1 MTAPPAPPE
10 RTPPGPIHTL
20 IPLDPTRTAADHALG
35 RPMGSDDV
43 SLGEAAA
50 PDPAPV
56 EPRMRPLAGAYEP
69 LGRLGEGGVGV
80 VFLARQT
87 VLAREVAIKSVHP
100 RAHARAAR
108 TSLLREARAM
118 AALEHPGIV
127 PVYDLVK
134 GGGDQ
139 PGVVMQRIAGETW
152 ATYLAQPE
160 RVEADFGALDLLA
173 WHLGV
178 LIQVCNAAHFAHT
191 RGVVHRDLKPENV
204 MIGRFGEV
212 YVLDWGLAA
221 SLGDDGPA
229 GLPRVDRDRR
239 IVGTPRFMAPEM
251 AAGEGHRV
259 TARTDVY
266 LLAGLLY
273 CVLAG
278 HGPHLGESVEET
290 LRSIPS
296 FEPNL
301 PASTPQRLADL
312 VTRGLAADPADRF
325 ESAEALRRALQRAQE
340 ERGADHLVEQAHHQ
354 LALLEAELQAAT
366 PDREAL
372 YRRFG
377 AARFGFQQAAQQAGA
392 GHGQAADGLRDAL
405 LTMAR
410 YELAQGDLRGADLL
424 LADVADPPD
433 GVVAARARLQ
443 ASQQAGAAARA
454 RARQDADPTVGQRT
468 RIFVFTLFMGLWTVL
483 PLVQWSRGDAL
494 TLPGMVAGHAI
505 NLVLVLGLI
514 AWARE
519 SLSRTALNR
528 RVALLIAVVSAA
540 LLLGDLGGWALGLHP
555 NQVVSFH
562 QLMFAVLC
570 ALAGDIVNRA
580 AWPLAGAYLGLFAL
594 GIARPGLLLPGSAA
608 VNLVVAIT
616 AFRAWAPEN
625 HRVLFSR
632 HLDGPSD

>member
-1 MTAPPAPPE
+1 MSAPQAPPE
-10 RTPPGPIHTL
+10 RTPPGPVHTL
-20 IPLDPTRTAADHALG
+20 IPLDPTRTAADDALG

-43 SLGEAAA
+43 SLGAAEAPEAS
-50 PDPAPV
+50 PPEPA
-56 EPRMRPLAGAYEP
+56 MRPLAGAYEP

-80 VFLARQT
+80 VFLARQR

-100 RAHARAAR
+100 KAHPRAAR
-108 TSLLREARAM
+108 ASLLREARAM

-139 PGVVMQRIAGETW
+139 PGVVMQRISGETW
-152 ATYLAQPE
+152 ATYLSQAD
-160 RVEADFGALDLLA
+160 RVQADFGARDLLA

-178 LIQVCNAAHFAHT
+178 LIQVCNAVHFAHT

-221 SLGDDGPA
+221 RLNDDGPP

-251 AAGEGHRV
+251 AAGHGHRV
-259 TARTDVY
+259 SARTDVY
-266 LLAGLLY
+266 LLTGLLY

-278 HGPHLGESVEET
+278 HGPHLGSSVEET
-290 LRSIPS
+290 LRSIPGFTPS
-296 FEPNL
+296 L
-301 PASTPQRLADL
+301 PAGTPHRLAEL
-312 VTRGLAADPADRF
+312 VTRGLAADPADRL

-340 ERGADHLVEQAHHQ
+340 ERGADHLVEQARHQ
-354 LALLEAELQAAT
+354 LALLQAERASGA

-377 AARFGFQQAAQQAGA
+377 AARFGFQQAGQQVGA
-392 GHGQAADGLRDAL
+392 GHADADAGLRDAV

-410 YELAQGDLRGADLL
+410 YELSQGDLRGADLL
-424 LADVADPPD
+424 LVDVSDPPD
-433 GVVAARARLQ
+433 DVVAARARLQ
-443 ASQQAGAAARA
+443 ATQEAAAAARA
-454 RARQDADPTVGQRT
+454 RALQDADPTVGQRT
-468 RIFVFTLFMGLWTVL
+468 RIFVFSLFMGLWTVL
-483 PLVQWSRGDAL
+483 PLVQWGRGADL
-494 TLPGMVAGHAI
+494 TLPGMVGGHAV
-505 NLVLVLGLI
+505 NLVLVLGLVT
-514 AWARE
+514 WARD

-540 LLLGDLGGWALGLHP
+540 LLLGDLGGWALGLEP
-555 NQVVSFH
+555 NQVVSYH
-562 QLMFAVLC
+562 QLLFAVLC
-570 ALAGDIVNRA
+570 ALAGDIVHRA
-580 AWPLAGAYLGLFAL
+580 AWPLAGAYLALFTL
-594 GIARPGLLLPGSAA
+594 GIARPDLLLPGSAA

-625 HRVLFSR
+625 RKVLFSR
-632 HLDGPSD
+632 HLDAPRD